1 MLSTALSPELI
12 EMNPVGSADDF
23 PATLWWRSRRC
34 RSEQSLSMAE
44 ALFCPSP
51 IRLAASAGPPPVREW
66 KPLARVIFGKCRVYR
81 KRASVGVQCQRRRPI
96 GRRAET
102 EPLCCGQIDESVK
115 SSREGNTLLPSFL
128 FISFTFSKRM
138 RIFILHRNDPKSVI
152 APVVFLFFLEFPC
165 PLVKR
170 ASST

>member
-1 MLSTALSPELI
+1 MTSLRLFDGEAVAAGRSS
-12 EMNPVGSADDF
+12 
-23 PATLWWRSRRC
+23 RSRWQR
-34 RSEQSLSMAE
+34 
-44 ALFCPSP
+44 LFSFGPSP
-51 IRLAASAGPPPVREW
+51 IRPAASAGPPPAREW

-102 EPLCCGQIDESVK
+102 EPLCCGRIDESVN

-138 RIFILHRNDPKSVI
+138 RIFILHRNDPVI
-152 APVVFLFFLEFPC
+152 ALVVFFCFFLEFPC